1 MVPTN
6 DYSDINHSVSYKGD
20 SSLYVMNSYQ
30 TLVQELHR
38 NLYGDE
44 EYVPSDTVKQMEATI
59 YERFRSIEESKER

>member
-6 DYSDINHSVSYKGD
+6 GYSDINHSVSYKGD
-20 SSLYVMNSYQ
+20 SPLYVMNSYQ

-44 EYVPSDTVKQMEATI
+44 EYVPLNAVKQTEAAI
-59 YERFRSIEESKER
+59 YEKFGYIEE